1 MEILRQKGKANECIQ
16 IIAEYNV
23 DAQFEE
29 NR

>member
-1 MEILRQKGKANECIQ
+1 MENLRQTGEANECIQ
-16 IIAEYNV
+16 VIAEYNV